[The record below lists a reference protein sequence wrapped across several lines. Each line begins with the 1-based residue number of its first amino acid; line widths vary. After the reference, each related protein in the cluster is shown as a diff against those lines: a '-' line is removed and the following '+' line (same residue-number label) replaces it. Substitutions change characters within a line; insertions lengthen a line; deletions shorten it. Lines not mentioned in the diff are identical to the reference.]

1 MGFFSK
7 IFKGIKKVFKKIG
20 KGIKSAFKSVGKF
33 MGKIGILGQIGLG
46 LLLPGLGQFLGSWA
60 GTLMGSSNIVARA
73 AGQFINASINIG
85 TKVGK
90 TFKTI
95 TEGVTSVIGETVG
108 AVANNLGL
116 RDPIFNLT
124 SGKIDVAGKGF
135 NSIFDKVGEGMT
147 NALDAG
153 KDLFSTSTL
162 TDVNPLTV
170 KSQIKESIKNTGFDT
185 ISEESVFNE
194 SGKVK
199 DLGELLLDQKET
211 IDTPNPFDLDY
222 KLKPTT
228 SLVGDPGEKMSI
240 SLLAPQDVSGVV
252 ESQMSI
258 PEISETTKKY
268 LDTGEFVKKVDIPT
282 GEKSLREQSFDL
294 LKKEAVESPAK
305 FINQSVAGLA
315 NKTVGNVPTSTT
327 NVRYGAVPT
336 IPLETYQPIPFVN
349 TLDPMQYISA
359 YNSGQGFIGHTGLLH
374 DVHSA
379 VFSERMKG

>member
-1 MGFFSK
+1 
-7 IFKGIKKVFKKIG
+7 
-20 KGIKSAFKSVGKF
+20 
-33 MGKIGILGQIGLG
+33 
-46 LLLPGLGQFLGSWA
+46 
-60 GTLMGSSNIVARA
+60 
-73 AGQFINASINIG
+73 
-85 TKVGK
+85 
-90 TFKTI
+90 
-95 TEGVTSVIGETVG
+95 
-108 AVANNLGL
+108 
-116 RDPIFNLT
+116 
-124 SGKIDVAGKGF
+124 
-135 NSIFDKVGEGMT
+135 
-147 NALDAG
+147 ALDAG

-315 NKTVGNVPTSTT
+315 NKAVGNVPTSTT
-327 NVRYGAVPT
+327 NVKYSAVPT
-336 IPLETYQPIPFVN
+336 IPLETYQPLPFVN

>member
-20 KGIKSAFKSVGKF
+20 KGIKSAFKSIGKF

-60 GTLMGSSNIVARA
+60 GTLMGSSNVVARA

-124 SGKIDVAGKGF
+124 GGKIDVAGKGF
-135 NSIFDKVGEGMT
+135 NSIFNKVGEGMT

-315 NKTVGNVPTSTT
+315 NKAVGNVPTSTT
-327 NVRYGAVPT
+327 NVKYSAVPT
-336 IPLETYQPIPFVN
+336 IPLETYQPLPFVN

>member
-60 GTLMGSSNIVARA
+60 GTLMGSSNVVARA

>member
-60 GTLMGSSNIVARA
+60 GTLMGSSNVVARA

-349 TLDPMQYISA
+349 TLDPMQYISD